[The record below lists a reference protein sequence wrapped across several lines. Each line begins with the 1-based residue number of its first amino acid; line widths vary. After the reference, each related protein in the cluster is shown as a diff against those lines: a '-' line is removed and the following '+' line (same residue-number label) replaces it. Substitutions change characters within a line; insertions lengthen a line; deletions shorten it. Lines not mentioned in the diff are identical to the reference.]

1 MLQIVATLFLIN
13 FGADGFVWMENL
25 DDWKSSCQ
33 VIIDKLQQEPI
44 ISGMHDNSSPN
55 EINNLKESL
64 RTLEAKVS
72 KVMELIRTEPRAVA
86 LLSDLPKMDA
96 VLRETGV
103 NTGQN
108 VATDAE
114 TTAAQVQ
121 ATNDADKEN
130 IFRTVKS
137 DENGAAAATRIR
149 RRHSTE
155 DVRRIR
161 AKPLISSA
169 EMVLEAKEEVFAKEL
184 TAKIEAIADTPVKGN
199 EFMALVDKFNWE
211 WTELFDRR
219 IDQWLKTDQEKE
231 KHRIKMVETSMTAY
245 EISKP
250 LKSTIISQL
259 EELNS
264 QTKTEIQSLD
274 EELHKLSRQR
284 IQIAERAKDTLAKF
298 SLDLQTNIGLPQRV
312 VNAKIQPVGDML
324 SKGSDS
330 GALSYYEIENV
341 IYAAKMKVQSAFQI
355 PESAYQWSIFVDASE
370 QAEPSQMTADDKGS
384 KPAKK

>member
-1 MLQIVATLFLIN
+1 M
-13 FGADGFVWMENL
+13 
-25 DDWKSSCQ
+25 
-33 VIIDKLQQEPI
+33 
-44 ISGMHDNSSPN
+44 
-55 EINNLKESL
+55 
-64 RTLEAKVS
+64 
-72 KVMELIRTEPRAVA
+72 A

-96 VLRETGV
+96 VLGETGV
-103 NTGQN
+103 NMGQN
-108 VATDAE
+108 AATDAE

-121 ATNDADKEN
+121 AKNDADKEN

-161 AKPLISSA
+161 AKPLIPSA

-184 TAKIEAIADTPVKGN
+184 SAKIEAIADTPVKGN

-250 LKSTIISQL
+250 LKSTIILQL

-264 QTKTEIQSLD
+264 QTKTEIQRLD

-324 SKGSDS
+324 NNGSDS

-355 PESAYQWSIFVDASE
+355 PE
-370 QAEPSQMTADDKGS
+370 
-384 KPAKK
+384 